1 MGLLFLGAKKGY
13 FYLTVI
19 MEPIIRIQDLC
30 KSYGSKLVLNKI
42 SLDIF
47 PGQVIGYIGPNGAG
61 KSTTVKILCGLLSDF
76 EGSVTVKG
84 IDLRQD
90 PLAVKRIIGYVPE
103 LAELYEVL
111 TAGEFLEL
119 VAGLY
124 GIDTEISAAR
134 IPKMLAALGL
144 EAHIHQRLDTFSKG
158 MRQKVLLISGLIHN
172 PDILILDEPLSGLD
186 ANSVIIIKELISRL
200 AAEGKTIFYCSH
212 MMDVVEKVSDRIVLI
227 NNGVIVADGSFEAL
241 QASQGKGSLENIFA
255 QLTASSSLQ
264 DAASDLVSAFGN
276 PANSLSMPNE

>member
-1 MGLLFLGAKKGY
+1 MALLFLGAKKGY
-13 FYLTVI
+13 FYLSAN
-19 MEPIIRIQDLC
+19 MEPIICIRDLC
-30 KSYGSKLVLNKI
+30 KSYGSKQVLNKI
-42 SLDIF
+42 SLDIY
-47 PGQVIGYIGPNGAG
+47 PGQVLGYIGPNGAG
-61 KSTTVKILCGLLSDF
+61 KSTTVKILCGLLADF

-111 TAGEFLEL
+111 TASEFLEL

-124 GIDTEISAAR
+124 KIDPVVATER
-134 IPKMLAALGL
+134 IRKMLAAFGL
-144 EAHIHQRLDTFSKG
+144 EQQMHQRMDTFSKG
-158 MRQKVLLISGLIHN
+158 MRQKVLLVSGLLHN

-186 ANSVIIIKELISRL
+186 ANSVIIIKELISKL

-227 NNGVIVADGSFEAL
+227 NNGVIVADGSFEEL

-255 QLTASSSLQ
+255 HLTANESLHE
-264 DAASDLVSAFGN
+264 AASDLVAAVGAGTGEIK
-276 PANSLSMPNE
+276 PGHE